1 MSKPK
6 ILNKT
11 PSGRSKSQLNQIKK
25 TQLRR
30 NITSKTASGG
40 LTLPNNFF
48 FRFIKRW
55 GTRLEPKNL
64 YHYWFSKKGALMSLK
79 IIGVGIIGGFAL
91 LYILLA
97 VYDGKANLGV
107 NNPSHAGNLTIY
119 DDSGKTLI
127 YSEPSGQSTTQ
138 ENLTSL
144 NQFSPYIQDA
154 SIAIEDKNFYH
165 ENGVDILAIIR
176 SAVHD
181 ILSLGTNN
189 LGGSTITE
197 QTVKLDDLQSS
208 QTRTAQ
214 AKFSEFFIAI
224 DTNRKY
230 SKTAILTHYLNIA
243 PYGDC
248 NGVQAAAQQYFGV
261 NANQLTIAE
270 SALLAS
276 IPKDPT
282 YYAPSSANP
291 YFDRAA
297 TTSRMDYII
306 HLMYQQKYITKAQ
319 YQAALKQD
327 PISLALSQKPIPPTV
342 NLYPNFSTAVLKE
355 ISYDQTLSPSNPR
368 YINPNLNIYGLKI
381 ISTLNVAQQQQVEAD
396 FVANTTTKVDYPG
409 TGASEN
415 IFVNHLDDEA
425 FVAENVPTG
434 QITALV
440 GSFDES
446 NPSDTSNFD
455 IEPGTTYTSNGSE
468 YGVSARNGKTVEIN
482 SFSSLD
488 CATNQACVQ
497 PGSSFKLYD
506 YSALI
511 NDQSVNN
518 GNGAG
523 AGSVIYDQPGLITC
537 TTKCPNT
544 HTPTN
549 LGWAC
554 GQTSNNNCLQDDT
567 GPAEMYGP
575 ITLRYA
581 IGNSLNIPA
590 VKAGAI
596 VGQDSNGIW
605 GPIDV
610 ADEMMGSN
618 FINGNEANDYVCIVN
633 NPATGAPETDSAG
646 NYIYSA
652 SACASGEPLIG
663 DQAQVSLIDHVNG
676 YATAARLGQEMP
688 YTTILGI
695 VDPTTSKTLFKYT
708 KPKTTQVINSQTEYI
723 MMNMLSDHNA
733 SFMAPLLKDTSGW
746 DIAYKSGTQFEQY
759 NGLVMA
765 ASTQYAVG
773 MWVGCPDHCQQ
784 NPTCND
790 GTATAPVDLP
800 CGSTQQMEY
809 MTVPVVK
816 SFMLSVLK
824 GLPVTNWTAPAG
836 IQTLPAYCQTKRIN
850 SDIPPTNCSNYTD
863 IYPSWYKQSQAA
875 KGGTYDAVSGD
886 LATSCTPSL
895 AKVTVAADDDVSI
908 YSIDPFYIDN
918 ATGQASTVNL
928 YNSSKNDPIH
938 LCSDSKPSVTLNAQQ
953 DGSGASCT
961 GGTCTFSITVQQGTH
976 PLTSTQYPL
985 QVNALVNGTSTPA
998 TCSNFNPSM
1007 DPSNSPSVAED
1018 DNCTFSYDTP
1028 GTASLSIEVIDSV
1041 LYSSDSNTLQI
1052 TIAPS
1057 VSTINGQVST
1067 NFTNTTTHYSAVYVS
1082 WTQNSSDTYTCTFNN
1097 VKATATA
1104 TNSCTSVSYPP
1115 NTTVN
1120 LDISDNSG
1128 NQTDY
1133 TDSLTTPSH

>member
-1 MSKPK
+1 MNRSKISRK
-6 ILNKT
+6 AS
-11 PSGRSKSQLNQIKK
+11 SGRSKSKLNQTKQ

-30 NITSKTASGG
+30 NISSKSLSGG
-40 LTLPNNFF
+40 LTLPNNFI
-48 FRFIKRW
+48 FRHMKKWIA
-55 GTRLEPKNL
+55 RLEPKNL
-64 YHYWFSKKGALMSLK
+64 YNYWFSKKGALMALK
-79 IIGVGIIGGFAL
+79 IVGIGLVCGFGL

-97 VYDGKANLGV
+97 VYDGQASLGA
-107 NNPSHAGNLTIY
+107 NNPSNAGNLMIY
-119 DDSGKTLI
+119 DDTGKTLI

-138 ENLTSL
+138 ENLQTLS
-144 NQFSPYIQDA
+144 QSSKYIQDA

-165 ENGVDILAIIR
+165 ENGVDILAILR

-181 ILSLGTNN
+181 ALSLGKNN

-197 QTVKLDDLQSS
+197 QTVKLDNLQKSN
-208 QTRTAQ
+208 TRTVT
-214 AKFSEFFIAI
+214 AKISEFFIAI

-230 SKTAILTHYLNIA
+230 SKAAILTHYLNIA

-248 NGVQAAAQQYFGV
+248 NGVQAAAQQYFGI
-261 NANQLTIAE
+261 NASQLTIAE

-291 YFDRAA
+291 YFDRQA
-297 TTSRMDYII
+297 TIGRMDYILQ
-306 HLMYQQKYITKAQ
+306 LMQQQGYITKTQ
-319 YQAALKQD
+319 YQTALKQD
-327 PISLALSQKPIPPTV
+327 PIDLALSQKPVPPIV
-342 NLYPNFSTAVLKE
+342 NSYPNFSAAVLKE
-355 ISYDQTLSPSNPR
+355 VSYDQTLSPSNPR
-368 YINPNLNIYGLKI
+368 YINPSLNIYGLKI
-381 ISTLNVAQQQQVEAD
+381 ISTLNIAQQQQVEAD
-396 FVANTTTKVDYPG
+396 FVANTTTKTYFPG
-409 TGASEN
+409 SGASEN
-415 IFVNHLDDEA
+415 IFVNHLNDEA

-434 QITALV
+434 QITALD

-455 IEPGTTYTSNGSE
+455 IEPGTTSTSNGNE
-468 YGVSARNGKTVEIN
+468 YGVSARNGKTVQIN

-511 NDQSVNN
+511 NDQSING

-523 AGSVIYDQPGLITC
+523 AGSVLYDVPGLISC
-537 TTKCPNT
+537 TTKCSNSA
-544 HTPTN
+544 TPTN

-554 GQTSNNNCLQDDT
+554 GQSSGNNCLQDDT

-596 VGQDSNGIW
+596 VGQNSNGIW
-605 GPIDV
+605 GSIAV
-610 ADEMMGSN
+610 ADEMMGTN
-618 FINGNEANDYVCIVN
+618 FVNGNQSNDYVCIVN
-633 NPATGAPETDSAG
+633 NPATGAPETDSSG
-646 NYIYSA
+646 NYVYSA
-652 SACASGEPLIG
+652 KACSSGEPLIG

-688 YTTILGI
+688 YTTILSI
-695 VDPTTSKTLFKYT
+695 VSPATNKVLFKYT
-708 KPKTTQVINSQTEYI
+708 KPVAKQVINQQTEYI

-733 SFMAPLLKDTSGW
+733 SFMSSLLKDTSGW
-746 DIAYKSGTQFEQY
+746 NISYKSGTQFEQY

-790 GTATAPVDLP
+790 GTAANPVDLP

-824 GLPVTNWTAPAG
+824 NLPVTNWAQPAG
-836 IQTLPAYCQTKRIN
+836 IQTLSAYCQPKRIN
-850 SDIPPTNCSNYTD
+850 SDVPPSNCSNYTD
-863 IYPSWYKQSQAA
+863 IYPSWYKQSSAA

-886 LATSCTPSL
+886 LATTCTPDL
-895 AKVTVAADDDVSI
+895 AKVTVAAASDVSI
-908 YSIDPFYIDN
+908 YSVDPFYTVN
-918 ATGQASTVNL
+918 TTGQVTTVSQ

-938 LCSDSKPSVTLNAQQ
+938 LCSDSKPTVTLNTQN
-953 DGSGASCT
+953 DGSGAVCSQGSCA
-961 GGTCTFSITVQQGTH
+961 FSITVQQGTH
-976 PLTSTQYPL
+976 PLTSAQYAL
-985 QVNALVNGTSTPA
+985 QVNAVVAGQNIPA
-998 TCSNFNPSM
+998 TCNNFNPSM
-1007 DPSNSPSVAED
+1007 DPSNSPSEAED
-1018 DNCTFSYDTP
+1018 NDCTFSYNTP
-1028 GTASLSIEVIDSV
+1028 GTVSLSIEVVDSV
-1041 LYSSDSNTLQI
+1041 LYSSTSNSLNI
-1052 TIAPS
+1052 TIASPA
-1057 VSTINGQVST
+1057 INGVPTVSPGSIK
-1067 NFTNTTTHYSAVYVS
+1067 NTNTLTVT
-1082 WTQNSSDTYTCTFNN
+1082 WTPNSTDTYTCTFSN
-1097 VKATATA
+1097 VTETID
-1104 TNSCTSVSYPP
+1104 TTSNSDSCTQTYTAA
-1115 NTTVN
+1115 TTTINVVVT
-1120 LDISDNSG
+1120 DTSG
-1128 NQTDY
+1128 NQTTY
-1133 TDSLTTPSH
+1133 TDTATL